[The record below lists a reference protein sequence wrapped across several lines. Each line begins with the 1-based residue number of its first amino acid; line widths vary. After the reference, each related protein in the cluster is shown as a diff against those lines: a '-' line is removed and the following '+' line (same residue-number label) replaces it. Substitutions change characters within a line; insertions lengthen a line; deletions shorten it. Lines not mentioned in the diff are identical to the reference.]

1 MECMQVEEKCFQE
14 FVLKSILP
22 FFLLKSK
29 KKNTFHMII
38 IKKNDYSIPALL
50 LE

>member
-1 MECMQVEEKCFQE
+1 MHAGRGKMFSGICFKKYFAFFFTEKQ
-14 FVLKSILP
+14 
-22 FFLLKSK
+22 